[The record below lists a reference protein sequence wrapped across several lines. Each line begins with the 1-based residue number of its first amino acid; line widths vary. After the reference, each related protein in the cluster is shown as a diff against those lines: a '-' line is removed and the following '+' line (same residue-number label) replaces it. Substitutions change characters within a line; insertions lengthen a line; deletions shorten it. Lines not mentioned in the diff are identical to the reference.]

1 LRGALRAWSSRISNL
16 KSNIDNVS
24 TTIQRLDIIEE
35 YRYLS
40 LEEWNFRSILK
51 EKMFSLLKQQRTYW
65 RQRGNI
71 KWVTLGDAGT
81 KFFHANATIRHWN
94 NLITKIKDE
103 ADNFKTE
110 HGDKELIIWRP
121 LNKDWGQTESRDI
134 LFDVPSLSSVF
145 IIYSIKVSRPLVTV
159 STTVITVLH
168 SVDGT
173 IPSLLYT

>member
-1 LRGALRAWSSRISNL
+1 MLQRQGFNELPLENWNNYPSLKDKARNLIKKFKSLRGALRAWSSRISNL

-51 EKMFSLLKQQRTYW
+51 EKMFSLLEQQRTYW

-81 KFFHANATIRHWN
+81 KFFHANATIRH
-94 NLITKIKDE
+94 
-103 ADNFKTE
+103 
-110 HGDKELIIWRP
+110 
-121 LNKDWGQTESRDI
+121 
-134 LFDVPSLSSVF
+134 
-145 IIYSIKVSRPLVTV
+145 
-159 STTVITVLH
+159 
-168 SVDGT
+168 
-173 IPSLLYT
+173 